1 MTRSHPRGRQQ
12 PWSAPITRRQFAT
25 DAATAFVVMAAM
37 PSRVLA
43 EAQMAPIVPFKAHIS
58 DTVLHDLNRRLDQA
72 KWPDQLPG
80 TTWENG
86 ADNATMHALADY
98 WRKGYNWRVQE
109 AQINRFDQ
117 FTTEIDG
124 QSIHFIHERSR
135 RADAI
140 PLMLLHGWP
149 GSIVEFLAMINP
161 LTRPTD
167 PASPAFHVVVP
178 SLPGF
183 GFSGPTISKGW
194 DPQRISTALI
204 ILMERLG
211 YRQYGLQGGDWG
223 ARISQLMASRA
234 PTKIVG
240 LHSNFLIAPS
250 PSPQAIAQLNEQERK
265 AFLGFKAGEESG
277 YFRLQETRPQTIAY
291 ALTDSPVG
299 LLAWF
304 GEKFQAWV
312 DHDGD
317 FLTVV
322 DRDTFLTNLM
332 LHWATGTVGSSMRIY
347 REALL
352 ASGNA
357 APIPRFPAPVGQAIF
372 PKELIST
379 PDAWADQQFN
389 IVQRTRMP
397 RGGHFAALEQPGLL
411 VTDIRALFLKIAPSP
426 G

>member
-1 MTRSHPRGRQQ
+1 
-12 PWSAPITRRQFAT
+12 
-25 DAATAFVVMAAM
+25 
-37 PSRVLA
+37 
-43 EAQMAPIVPFKAHIS
+43 
-58 DTVLHDLNRRLDQA
+58 
-72 KWPDQLPG
+72 
-80 TTWENG
+80 
-86 ADNATMHALADY
+86 
-98 WRKGYNWRVQE
+98 
-109 AQINRFDQ
+109 
-117 FTTEIDG
+117 
-124 QSIHFIHERSR
+124 
-135 RADAI
+135 
-140 PLMLLHGWP
+140 
-149 GSIVEFLAMINP
+149 
-161 LTRPTD
+161 
-167 PASPAFHVVVP
+167 
-178 SLPGF
+178 
-183 GFSGPTISKGW
+183 
-194 DPQRISTALI
+194 
-204 ILMERLG
+204 
-211 YRQYGLQGGDWG
+211 
-223 ARISQLMASRA
+223 MASRA

-352 ASGNA
+352 TSGNA
-357 APIPRFPAPVGQAIF
+357 APLARFPAPVGQAIF